1 LDVRPGLILTPGIFT
16 PTRKP
21 IVELDR
27 EKASAIGVA
36 GMTLY
41 QQRSGKV
48 MRLHPR
54 SQAPALPVSRAMSIH
69 PLIASSPAVP
79 EAAMPPMTLRR
90 FASGR
95 VTQNRLLPG

>member
-1 LDVRPGLILTPGIFT
+1 VADPHPWNLQ

-21 IVELDR
+21 KVEIDY
-27 EKASAIGVA
+27 EKASAIEVA

-41 QQRSGKV
+41 QRRSEKA
-48 MRLHPR
+48 MCLHLR
-54 SQAPALPVSRAMSIH
+54 SQAPALPISRAMSIH

-95 VTQNRLLPG
+95 V